1 MYNLFF
7 FHCNVQKIKIVKTF
21 SKTILFFCYNCS
33 TLETLIEA
41 SSLNNTTEHRL
52 SLYGVYDGH
61 GGAEVSEMLSNR
73 ILDFI
78 VEHLNYQKKNNINTL
93 EDVSRKNEFICLFQQ
108 FDKEI
113 LDDQMVKQTQDANVD
128 W

>member
-1 MYNLFF
+1 M
-7 FHCNVQKIKIVKTF
+7 
-21 SKTILFFCYNCS
+21 
-33 TLETLIEA
+33 ETLIEA

-113 LDDQMVKQTQDANVD
+113 LDDQMVKQTQGANVD